1 MEKDSSLH
9 YEFDDKKQIG
19 VIAQEV
25 ETILPELVSTDN
37 NGYKAV
43 DYSKLTPVLIEA
55 MKEQQAIIESQQK
68 EIDELKAQM
77 REILEKLK

>member
-1 MEKDSSLH
+1 MIYS
-9 YEFDDKKQIG
+9 FDDKKQIG
-19 VIAQEV
+19 IIAQEI
-25 ETILPELVSTDN
+25 ETILPEVVLTDP

-43 DYSKLTPVLIEA
+43 EYSKLTPVLIEA

>member
-1 MEKDSSLH
+1 
-9 YEFDDKKQIG
+9 
-19 VIAQEV
+19 
-25 ETILPELVSTDN
+25 
-37 NGYKAV
+37 
-43 DYSKLTPVLIEA
+43 